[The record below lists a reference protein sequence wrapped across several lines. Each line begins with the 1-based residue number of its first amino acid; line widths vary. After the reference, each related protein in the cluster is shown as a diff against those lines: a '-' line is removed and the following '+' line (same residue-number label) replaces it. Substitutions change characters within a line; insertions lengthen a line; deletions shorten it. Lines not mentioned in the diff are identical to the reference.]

1 MSKRVGRVRQYNGTS
16 MNRIAEALKHT
27 DGSHTLADIKAGVQ
41 SGAYQHWL
49 GEHSVIITEIV
60 ATPQYKI
67 LRFFLAG
74 GDLQEIE
81 QMAQGIMF
89 WGLRQGC
96 VKAELIGRFGWQRT
110 KAASRQGWK
119 PVGVV
124 MEVRL

>member
-1 MSKRVGRVRQYNGTS
+1 MT
-16 MNRIAEALKHT
+16 NRIAQALEHAG
-27 DGSHTLADIKAGVQ
+27 GSHTLADIKAGVQ
-41 SGAYQHWL
+41 SGAYQQWL

-60 ATPQYKI
+60 QVPQYKI

-74 GDLQEIE
+74 GDLSEIE
-81 QMAQGIMF
+81 RMAPGIMF
-89 WGLRQGC
+89 WGFRQGC

-110 KAASRQGWK
+110 KAAHRQGWK